1 LVART
6 GTPWEA
12 PTGPE
17 AYPVRR
23 ELRIVGNHA
32 LQEVWEDDL
41 ALKLHALLDSMD
53 VKWTSTDVVRI
64 RDVEESFAPVIL
76 WIGVIPASLSG
87 NDGIIVASKCR
98 ELLVEYNIA
107 DVNVEIRESVVT
119 HSVGPKLLTPA
130 KTSNPTVDAREP
142 VTTTL
147 GLPIC
152 AESTPWAEGT
162 GGFFITEGGSTER
175 LLLVT
180 ARHVVF
186 NPGENENKHFEHKGG
201 SKCRNVMLFG
211 NTAFNKYLESIKA
224 EIEGKEIMAKHHLRS
239 IGTIERKGGPTA
251 NENRRKVQDE
261 LYKARKAIEE
271 LDVLYRDILTHW
283 TTPETRIL
291 GHIILSPP
299 ISVGV
304 GSSGS
309 YTEDWAVIEVDTSK
323 VDTSNFGG
331 NAIDLGTRIP
341 FVKFIRM
348 VCPNRQDTYPYNY
361 PLDRLLRVKDI
372 MPDEEMR
379 HLTAL
384 DEDNDPCLMAIKRG
398 NTTGLTVGRANNIF
412 SYARIYYNDN
422 KTETSKEWAILPLD
436 SKSGPFSAKGDS
448 GSVIVDRLGR
458 IGGLLTGGAGATSSL
473 DITYATPISFL
484 LKRMQENGLHEPNI
498 NPALATDSQNPLNAE
513 IYFPDLSL

>member
-1 LVART
+1 ML
-6 GTPWEA
+6 
-12 PTGPE
+12 
-17 AYPVRR
+17 R

-41 ALKLHALLDSMD
+41 ALKLHVLLDSME

-76 WIGVIPASLSG
+76 WIGVIPTSLSG
-87 NDGIIVASKCR
+87 DDGVIVASKCR
-98 ELLVEYNIA
+98 ELLVECNIA
-107 DVNVEIRESVVT
+107 DVNVEIRESAVI

-130 KTSNPTVDAREP
+130 ETSNPTVDAREP
-142 VTTTL
+142 LTTTL

-162 GGFFITEGGSTER
+162 GGFFITEGGNTER

-186 NPGENENKHFEHKGG
+186 NPGKNENKHFEHKNG
-201 SKCRNVMLFG
+201 SQRYKVTLFG
-211 NTAFNKYLESIKA
+211 DAAFNKYLKSIKA
-224 EIEGKEIMAKHHLRS
+224 KIEGKESTVEYRS
-239 IGTIERKGGPTA
+239 RCIEAIERKGGRAA
-251 NENRRKVQDE
+251 NKDPRKVREE
-261 LYKARKAIEE
+261 LYKARVAIEE
-271 LDVLYRDILTHW
+271 LDIFYRDILTHW
-283 TTPETRIL
+283 TTPESHIL

-309 YTEDWAVIEVDTSK
+309 YTEDWAVIEIDPSK

-348 VCPNRQDTYPYNY
+348 VCPNHQDTYSYKHPH
-361 PLDRLLRVKDI
+361 DRLLRVKDTI
-372 MPDEEMR
+372 PDEEMR

-384 DEDNDPCLMAIKRG
+384 DENDDPCLMVIKRG

-412 SYARIYYNDN
+412 SYARNYYNDN
-422 KTETSKEWAILPLD
+422 KTETSKEWAILPFD

-473 DITYATPISFL
+473 DITYATPIGFL

-498 NPALATDSQNPLNAE
+498 SPALATDSQNPYAE
-513 IYFPDLSL
+513 NYFPNWTL